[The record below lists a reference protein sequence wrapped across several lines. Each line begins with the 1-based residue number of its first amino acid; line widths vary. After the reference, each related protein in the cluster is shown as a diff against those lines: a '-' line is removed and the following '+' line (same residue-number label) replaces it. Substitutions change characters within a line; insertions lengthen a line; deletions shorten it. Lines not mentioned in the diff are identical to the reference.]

1 MSTFAVKLIQFK
13 MKTKIFGLF
22 FMLSVVGF
30 SQMVFKPGVKASLQI
45 NSAILPDL
53 ERNRS
58 LESVLNGDD
67 VVKGVPQLADLK
79 IGYRF
84 GFTGEAKGENGF
96 IALSTEYVSTQI
108 YKEST
113 YDGGLLGSYSLKTL
127 DRKYTYL
134 DVSTSFNLF
143 IAREPQLYFGVGAGL
158 DFLTS
163 YSGDKKPESTNT
175 VAFVNL
181 GVKLDEKIALET
193 KAVLSFNEV
202 YKDSYIHHLM
212 FPIGVTLYF

>member
-1 MSTFAVKLIQFK
+1 
-13 MKTKIFGLF
+13 MKTKIFTLF
-22 FMLSVVGF
+22 FMLSLVGF
-30 SQMVFKPGVKASLQI
+30 SQIVFKPGAKASIQI

-79 IGYRF
+79 IGYRL
-84 GFTGEAKGENGF
+84 GFTGEAQGKIGF
-96 IALSTEYVSTQI
+96 IALATEYVSTHI
-108 YKEST
+108 YKEVT
-113 YDGGLLGSYSLKTL
+113 YDTGFFGSYSVTAL
-127 DRKYTYL
+127 DKKYTYI
-134 DVSTSFNLF
+134 DISTSFNLF
-143 IAREPQLYFGVGAGL
+143 LTREPKLYLGVGAGL

-181 GVKLDEKIALET
+181 GLKLNEKIAVET
-193 KAVLSFNEV
+193 KGVLSLNEI

-212 FPIGVTLYF
+212 FPIGVTMYF